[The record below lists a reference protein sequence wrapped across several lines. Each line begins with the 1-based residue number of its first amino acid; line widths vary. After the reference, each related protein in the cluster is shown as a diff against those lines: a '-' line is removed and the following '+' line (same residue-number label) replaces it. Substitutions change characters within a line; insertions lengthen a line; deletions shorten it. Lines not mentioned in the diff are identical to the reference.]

1 MYIQDNKTK
10 KEYAFELK
18 DRLIRDDEYDGWKE
32 IPAKVEESDESEDGI
47 VGDKTLPGELRLI

>member
-18 DRLIRDDEYDGWKE
+18 DRLIRDGEYDGWKE
-32 IPAKVEESDESEDGI
+32 IAAKVEENEEIADGA
-47 VGDKTLPGELRLI
+47 VCNKTLPGELCL

>member
-10 KEYAFELK
+10 KDYAFELK

-32 IPAKVEESDESEDGI
+32 IPAKVEENE
-47 VGDKTLPGELRLI
+47 GDAENVTLSGR